1 MELRARR
8 SGVRT
13 TRVSPYYIATGMFE
27 GVRTRFALLLPIL
40 APEYVAAKIV
50 RAVRRRQPVLCMPRV
65 VYWVPLLRAL
75 VPVSVSDLALEILG
89 ISSSMD
95 HFKQTR

>member
-1 MELRARR
+1 
-8 SGVRT
+8 
-13 TRVSPYYIATGMFE
+13 MFE
-27 GVRTRFALLLPIL
+27 GVRTRFGLLLPIL